1 MQTLPRTHGGINM
14 KQKWSCL
21 PAPGQLHHWQKA
33 GPLWGRG
40 RGKLGTGPLVII
52 IKRVRPTRQAAVM
65 SPDKKTVPFWSVQT
79 YSCWW
84 VRNQEESPWE
94 QVLRPAVDILEENW
108 PQSWQH
114 VCVLN
119 HFSSV
124 QLFPTLRTVDCQAP
138 LSVGFSRQK
147 HWSGL
152 PCPPP
157 RDLPNPGIK
166 LLLSSLH

>member
-1 MQTLPRTHGGINM
+1 MKLPPRPWTAAPLAEG
-14 KQKWSCL
+14 WSF
-21 PAPGQLHHWQKA
+21 A
-33 GPLWGRG
+33 GRG

-52 IKRVRPTRQAAVM
+52 TKGVRPTSQAAVM

-84 VRNQEESPWE
+84 VRNQGESPWE
-94 QVLRPAVDILEENW
+94 QVLRPAVDILEESW
-108 PQSWQH
+108 PQSRQH

-124 QLFPTLRTVDCQAP
+124 QLFPSLWTVDHQAP
-138 LSVGFSRQK
+138 VCGILQAKTLEWVA
-147 HWSGL
+147 
-152 PCPPP
+152 CPPP

-166 LLLSSLH
+166 LLLSPLH